1 MSDKMPENLDECLKI
16 LDENIEILSNLE
28 VELDDMQEDELVPD
42 LELHE
47 LIDMTEDVHHS
58 SKIKHAESNL
68 VKRQSEEFI

>member
-1 MSDKMPENLDECLKI
+1 MNDDKPDTLEDYLKI
-16 LDENIEILSNLE
+16 LDDNIEILSNLDE
-28 VELDDMQEDELVPD
+28 ELDDQKEDELIPD